1 MNKPA
6 GKTRLPH
13 VRKPKKSQYVRN
25 MMNDSV
31 RDYHVYVLNVS
42 ERMVAMIIGFIAGGL
57 IGITFYSGFFKIDGK
72 ATVMTLIADTM
83 IFAVAGLAGS
93 ALAVP
98 IREGQLLEKQQKALR
113 AQFRDMLESVST
125 SLAAGETTIE
135 AFQNAYQ
142 DMCSIYTADA
152 YISRELK
159 EIKIG
164 QENNISIEA
173 VLGDFASRSD
183 NEDIESFYSV
193 FRVSYREGA
202 AMAKVMQNTY
212 GIISEKMAIE
222 DEIQSK
228 IAANRLELN
237 AIMISPLLIIL
248 LLRLTSDSFADGFTT
263 PAGVA
268 INTAAL
274 MIFAVAYFWGQKIVQ
289 LNRKVHAS

>member
-83 IFAVAGLAGS
+83 IFAAAGLAGS

-142 DMCSIYTADA
+142 DMYTADA

-228 IAANRLELN
+228 MAANRLELH
-237 AIMISPLLIIL
+237 AIIVSPLLIIL